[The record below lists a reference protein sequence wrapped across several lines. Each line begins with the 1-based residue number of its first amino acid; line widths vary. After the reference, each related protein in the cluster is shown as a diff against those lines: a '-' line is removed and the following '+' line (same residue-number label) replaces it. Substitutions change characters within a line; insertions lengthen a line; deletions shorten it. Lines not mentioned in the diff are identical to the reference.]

1 MTDPDTLNEL
11 AKLNVEGN
19 WRALADRAIELTAA
33 HPDDAQVAALAAHA
47 LRKLGA
53 IEDGYRYAQTAIAI
67 DPLNLFARNRLSLLA
82 NLTGNYEVA
91 YAAGEAIV
99 EREPAN
105 HLDALNL
112 AITVVNAIHAA
123 SKLDRIA
130 DAVERFTP
138 IIVRL
143 DHEELHFN
151 SACLYALARDER
163 ALHYTR
169 RALITGKKKSAF
181 EDADFANLRTDPR
194 FGELIARDWIAEQAA
209 LTRAKHES
217 GVATAQEFLDDNYFA
232 DAPDAAAQRV
242 AAVNAEALR
251 DSDAAVRAAL
261 RPDHFLDP
269 EELRVAPYTAVDR
282 TRSPEIEA
290 AIDAAI
296 DDPTG
301 YLVYADWLLERDNL
315 RGQLILKSQRCV
327 EAVAESE
334 RMLAFTAWAA
344 FVAEHARR
352 WLGTAVDLIAQTSRT
367 RWFMGFVSELVFD
380 TGYNPRPGDSAG
392 ELLAAALDLPVC
404 RFLRRLE
411 IRNVFARE
419 EREYADVVAVVRA
432 HPLPHLRVLVIAPV
446 DYRLMM
452 TSLDATGV
460 IEGLPQL
467 EELELGSADLTIGT
481 IDGTALPNLRRLA
494 LRTPGLTRAAL
505 APILATKWTRLEEL
519 ELWFGPAAHCEVDH
533 HDLWRIL
540 SGLAVPAL
548 RRLRLR
554 NTDFTDAL
562 CISLVDAAILR
573 HLTLLDLSMG
583 SLTDEGAETLLA
595 NAAKLQ
601 HLDALII
608 NDHDLSSP
616 VASRLRLALPKLSL
630 SADRQTPYYDDVAE

>member
-1 MTDPDTLNEL
+1 LTDPETQQDLARLNSE
-11 AKLNVEGN
+11 EN
-19 WRALADRAIELTAA
+19 WRALADRAIELAA
-33 HPDDAQVAALAAHA
+33 DHPDDAQVAAYAAHA

-53 IEDGYRYAQTAIAI
+53 LEDGYRYAQTAVAI
-67 DPLNLFARNRLSLLA
+67 DPLNLFAQNRLSLLA
-82 NLTGNYEVA
+82 NLTGNYGVA
-91 YAAGEAIV
+91 YATGEAIV

-112 AITVVNAIHAA
+112 AVTVVNALHAA
-123 SKLDRIA
+123 DKLDRIA

-143 DHEELHFN
+143 DHRELHFN
-151 SACLYALARDER
+151 SACMYALARDER
-163 ALHYTR
+163 AFYYTR

-181 EDADFANLRTDPR
+181 EVEDFQNLRTDPR
-194 FGELIARDWIAEQAA
+194 FIELLARDWIAEQAA
-209 LTRAKHES
+209 LARAKQES
-217 GVATAQEFLDDNYFA
+217 GIPAAQEFLEDNEFEEL
-232 DAPDAAAQRV
+232 PDAAALRV
-242 AAVNAEALR
+242 AAVTAEALR
-251 DSDAAVRAAL
+251 DLDAAARAAL

-269 EELRVAPYTAVDR
+269 EELRVATYTPVDR

-290 AIDAAI
+290 AIDSAI

-327 EAVAESE
+327 EAVTESE
-334 RMLAFTAWAA
+334 RMLAFTAWGA

-380 TGYNPRPGDSAG
+380 TGYNPRPGDTAG

-411 IRNVFARE
+411 IRNVFARDQ
-419 EREYADVVAVVRA
+419 REYADVVAVVRA

-446 DYRLMM
+446 DYRLAM
-452 TSLDATGV
+452 TSLDATGLV
-460 IEGLPQL
+460 EQLPHV

-494 LRTPGLTRAAL
+494 LRTTGLTRAAL
-505 APILATKWTRLEEL
+505 APILATRWTQLEEL
-519 ELWFGPAAHCEVDH
+519 ELWFGPEARCEVDH
-533 HDLWRIL
+533 RDLWRIL

-548 RRLRLR
+548 RRLRLK
-554 NTDFTDAL
+554 NTEFTDAL
-562 CISLVDAAILR
+562 CISLVDAAVLPR
-573 HLTLLDLSMG
+573 LTLLDISMG
-583 SLTDEGAETLLA
+583 ALTDEGAETLLA
-595 NAAKLQ
+595 NAAKLR

-608 NDHDLSSP
+608 NDHDLSSQ
-616 VASRLRLALPKLSL
+616 VTRRLRIALPNLRL
-630 SADRQTPYYDDVAE
+630 GDQRPQAYDDVGE

>member
-91 YAAGEAIV
+91 YTAGEAIV
-99 EREPAN
+99 EREPAD

-143 DHEELHFN
+143 DHDELHFN
-151 SACLYALARDER
+151 SACLYALAGDER
-163 ALHYTR
+163 AFHYMR
-169 RALITGKKKSAF
+169 RSLLTGKKKSAF
-181 EDADFANLRTDPR
+181 EDADFAKLRTNPR
-194 FGELIARDWIAEQAA
+194 FGELLARDWIAEQAA
-209 LTRAKHES
+209 LARSKRES
-217 GVATAQEFLDDNYFA
+217 GVAGAQEFLDDNYFEDVPGTA
-232 DAPDAAAQRV
+232 ALRAAAV
-242 AAVNAEALR
+242 AAEALR
-251 DSDAAVRAAL
+251 DADAPARAAL

-269 EELRVAPYTAVDR
+269 EELRVAPYYPVDR
-282 TRSPEIEA
+282 TRSLEIET

-296 DDPTG
+296 DDPAG

-327 EAVAESE
+327 EAVTESE
-334 RMLAFTAWAA
+334 RMLAFTSWAA

-352 WLGTAVDLIAQTSRT
+352 WLGTAVDLLAQTSHA

-392 ELLAAALDLPVC
+392 ELLAAALDLPVS

-411 IRNVFARE
+411 IRNVFARDQ
-419 EREYADVVAVVRA
+419 REYADVVEVIRA
-432 HPLPHLRVLVIAPV
+432 HPLPHLRALVISPV
-446 DYRLMM
+446 DYRLVM

-460 IEGLPQL
+460 VEHLPQL
-467 EELELGSADLTIGT
+467 EELELGSADLTIGA
-481 IDGTALPNLRRLA
+481 IDGTALPHLRRLA
-494 LRTPGLTRAAL
+494 LRTTSLTRAAL
-505 APILATKWTRLEEL
+505 APILATTWPHLEEL
-519 ELWFGPAAHCEVDH
+519 ELWFGPAAQCDVDH
-533 HDLWRIL
+533 SDLWRIV

-548 RRLRLR
+548 KRLRLK
-554 NTDFTDAL
+554 NTEFTDEL
-562 CISLVDAAILR
+562 CISLVDAAILPR
-573 HLTLLDLSMG
+573 LTLLDISMG
-583 SLTDEGAETLLA
+583 ALTDQGGETLLA
-595 NAAKLQ
+595 NAAKLRR
-601 HLDALII
+601 LDALILS
-608 NDHDLSSP
+608 DHALTSW
-616 VASRLRLALPKLSL
+616 VRSRLRMALPNLGF
-630 SADRQTPYYDDVAE
+630 SAEPRVSYFDEAGE